1 MTSASLLPPAGD
13 PFWID
18 SPLEVRQVLRDL
30 ARQGASVQCLGGLAE
45 PVAASILEVRESDEM
60 VLRFAAG
67 SSPKR
72 LLRAGHP
79 VVVRANLRCARICF
93 LVENLR
99 PDSSGEALTYVARLP
114 VCVHR
119 LQRREFFRVPSPAS
133 LLCKLPLPGAMTDG
147 NAAEFGRLTVR
158 LVDISVGGVCLAL
171 PAEISLA
178 QEPGTVLQ
186 GCSLEL
192 PDFGPVRFSL
202 QLLNR
207 MDAGGK
213 VDERLLG
220 ARFLDMDLRD
230 QTRLQRFLYQLQVS
244 ARD

>member
-158 LVDISVGGVCLAL
+158 LVDISVGGGVPG
-171 PAEISLA
+171 PAR
-178 QEPGTVLQ
+178 G
-186 GCSLEL
+186 
-192 PDFGPVRFSL
+192 D
-202 QLLNR
+202 
-207 MDAGGK
+207 
-213 VDERLLG
+213 
-220 ARFLDMDLRD
+220 
-230 QTRLQRFLYQLQVS
+230 
-244 ARD
+244 